1 MSITQ
6 EQIRKI
12 AKNLAKLHAKNE
24 EKLQKDMNSILDY
37 IDLLNEVDTTWI
49 TPTVSVISKEDNIL
63 RSDEIKNK
71 VSREELL
78 KCSKQKIIAN
88 QIAVADI
95 MK

>member
-12 AKNLAKLHAKNE
+12 AKNLAKVHTKNE

-37 IDLLNEVDTTWI
+37 IDLLNEVDTTWV
-49 TPTVSVISKEDNIL
+49 TPTVSVVSKPENIL
-63 RSDEIKNK
+63 RKDEIKTKNT
-71 VSREELL
+71 RQELL
-78 KCSKQKIIAN
+78 NCSKQKIIAN

>member
-12 AKNLAKLHAKNE
+12 AKNISKVYTKNE

-37 IDLLNEVDTTWI
+37 IDLLNEVDTTWV
-49 TPTVSVISKEDNIL
+49 TPTVSVISKENNIL
-63 RSDEIKNK
+63 RNDEIKTK

>member
-12 AKNLAKLHAKNE
+12 AKNLAKVHTKNE

-37 IDLLNEVDTTWI
+37 IDLLNEVDTTWV
-49 TPTVSVISKEDNIL
+49 TPTVSVVSKPENIL
-63 RSDEIKNK
+63 RKDEIKTKNT
-71 VSREELL
+71 RQELL
-78 KCSKQKIIAN
+78 NCSKQKIIAN
-88 QIAVADI
+88 QIAVVDI